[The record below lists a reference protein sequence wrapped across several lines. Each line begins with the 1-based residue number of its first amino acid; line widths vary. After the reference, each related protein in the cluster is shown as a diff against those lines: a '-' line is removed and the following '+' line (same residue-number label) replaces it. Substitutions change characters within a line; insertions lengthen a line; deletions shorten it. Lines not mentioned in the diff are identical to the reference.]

1 MHGARAS
8 ARDDRNKGETLR
20 KLISLVVLVGAL
32 VWAAPAGAIIN
43 GEPDGNDHPYVGMT
57 FNDEFVCS
65 GTLIS
70 PTVFLT
76 AGHCADFLKVPE
88 QGDGWVTFQEDGQ
101 AFPEDVPVASAHTYP
116 GFCNDGAFTVP
127 DCPGGG
133 ILGFAQNDVGV
144 VILAEPVT
152 MSTYGQLPPL
162 NVVDT
167 LPIMQPVTQVG
178 YGVRVHLK
186 KVTDEV
192 FQRYQTDAGIIRA
205 AGQKWTDQ
213 FYRVTANFGQ
223 DKGGVC
229 FGDSGGPDFLDDSTT
244 VLGVHSLV
252 NNVNCSGVTWTA
264 RVDTPA
270 IQSWIR
276 SFL

>member
-88 QGDGWVTFQEDGQ
+88 Q
-101 AFPEDVPVASAHTYP
+101 P
-116 GFCNDGAFTVP
+116 GEITAD
-127 DCPGGG
+127 
-133 ILGFAQNDVGV
+133 
-144 VILAEPVT
+144 
-152 MSTYGQLPPL
+152 
-162 NVVDT
+162 
-167 LPIMQPVTQVG
+167 VTQ
-178 YGVRVHLK
+178 HLDM
-186 KVTDEV
+186 TM
-192 FQRYQTDAGIIRA
+192 DALH
-205 AGQKWTDQ
+205 WTEI
-213 FYRVTANFGQ
+213 
-223 DKGGVC
+223 GG
-229 FGDSGGPDFLDDSTT
+229 DL
-244 VLGVHSLV
+244 
-252 NNVNCSGVTWTA
+252 
-264 RVDTPA
+264 
-270 IQSWIR
+270 
-276 SFL
+276 